1 MLKVFVKKGKTMT
14 DTKMMNDVTGIQRYE
29 AMYKHR
35 LQYFGAKDPLTIQ
48 FARILARH
56 IIVATDADVAVHQG
70 AVKINYKNMGRKKL
84 LNWAQEI
91 LNDVK
96 ANVVDATYRKDIA
109 KDMNAVQNRLSPARA
124 KSKRL
129 ENI

>member
-1 MLKVFVKKGKTMT
+1 
-14 DTKMMNDVTGIQRYE
+14 
-29 AMYKHR
+29 
-35 LQYFGAKDPLTIQ
+35 
-48 FARILARH
+48 
-56 IIVATDADVAVHQG
+56 
-70 AVKINYKNMGRKKL
+70 MGRKKL

-109 KDMNAVQNRLSPARA
+109 KEMNAVQIRLSFRA
-124 KSKRL
+124 TSKRL

>member
-1 MLKVFVKKGKTMT
+1 MT
-14 DTKMMNDVTGIQRYE
+14 DTKMMNDITGIQRYE

-35 LQYFGAKDPLTIQ
+35 RQYFGAKDPLTIQ
-48 FARILARH
+48 FARNLARQ
-56 IIVATDADVAVHQG
+56 IIVATDADEAVHQG
-70 AVKINYKNMGRKKL
+70 VAKINYKNMGRKKL

-109 KDMNAVQNRLSPARA
+109 KEMNAVQIRLSFRA